1 MRIDAPLDVASVERR
16 RRVLKLMAALAASLV
31 HASTQARPRETK
43 GVLRV
48 LVVGAGLAGLAA
60 ARSLSEAGV
69 EVCVLEA
76 RDRIGGRVWTS
87 RDWPWPLDLGA
98 SWIHGVE
105 GNPITA
111 LADAA
116 GAARVATRYDS
127 SRAFS
132 EDGRPFDDAD
142 QRRLERLDARLA
154 AAIAAA
160 QEAEDDRSLAA
171 AVAPVLAAL
180 PDEDARVE
188 ALFRLN
194 SWIEQ
199 EYADDLGALSSHWY
213 DAAEAFDGDDALFV
227 DGFASVLAPLSAGL
241 DVRTGVDVVEVE
253 HSPQGVRLRCA
264 DGSEHAADAAIVTV
278 PLGVLK
284 AGRPRFS
291 PPLPSKMRAG
301 IERLAM
307 GVLNKCYLRFERV
320 FWPDDSDWIEI
331 ARRAP
336 GRWAQWVSFAR
347 TTGWPVLLGF
357 HAGSEAR
364 RLERLDDAAVVAE
377 AMAALRQVF
386 GPEVPDPIDHQ
397 ITRWASDPW
406 ALGSYSL
413 YPPGATPADREAL
426 GRAISPRLR
435 LAGEA
440 ISMAHFGT
448 AHGAYL
454 SGREAARR
462 LLASM
467 ADGAG
472 DAD

>member
-31 HASTQARPRETK
+31 HASPQARPRAAK
-43 GVLRV
+43 GARRV

-60 ARSLSEAGV
+60 ARSLSGAGV
-69 EVCVLEA
+69 EVSVLEA

-87 RDWPWPLDLGA
+87 RDGPWPLDLGA

-116 GAARVATRYDS
+116 GAARVPTRYDS

-132 EDGRPFDDAD
+132 EVGRPFDDAD

-160 QEAEDDRSLAA
+160 QEVDEDQSLAD

-241 DVRTGVDVVEVE
+241 DVRTGVEVVEVE

-291 PPLPSKMRAG
+291 PPLPSKMRTG

-331 ARRAP
+331 VRRVP

-364 RLERLDDAAVVAE
+364 RLEGLDDATVVAE
-377 AMAALRQVF
+377 AMAALRQTF

-406 ALGSYSL
+406 SLGSYSL
-413 YPPGATPADREAL
+413 YPPGATPADRKAL
-426 GRAISPRLR
+426 GRSIGPRLR

-467 ADGAG
+467 ADESA

>member
-1 MRIDAPLDVASVERR
+1 M
-16 RRVLKLMAALAASLV
+16 LKLLAAFTSVVL
-31 HASTQARPRETK
+31 ADSIGARAQRRTRPQ
-43 GVLRV
+43 RV

-60 ARSLSEAGV
+60 AREFSDAGFKV
-69 EVCVLEA
+69 SVLEA
-76 RDRIGGRVWTS
+76 RDRIGGRVFTS

-105 GNPITA
+105 DNPLSR
-111 LADAA
+111 LADVA
-116 GAARVATRYDS
+116 GATRVATRYDS
-127 SRAFS
+127 SRVFS
-132 EDGRPFDDAD
+132 EDGRAFDRAD

-160 QEAEDDRSLAA
+160 QEADEDRSLAD
-171 AVAPVLAAL
+171 AVAEVLAAL
-180 PDEDARVE
+180 PNGDARVE

-199 EYADDLGALSSHWY
+199 EYAEDLGALSSHWY
-213 DAAEAFDGDDALFV
+213 DAAEAFEGDDALFV
-227 DGFASVLAPLSAGL
+227 DGFASILGPLSAGL
-241 DVRTGVDVVEVE
+241 DVRMGVEVVEVE
-253 HSPQGVRLRCA
+253 HAAEGVRLRCA
-264 DGSEHAADAAIVTV
+264 DGAEHAADAALVTV

-291 PPLPSKMRAG
+291 PPLPRAMRKG

-307 GVLNKCYLRFERV
+307 GVLNKFYLRFERV

-331 ARRAP
+331 VRRTP

-364 RLERLDDAAVVAE
+364 RLEPLDDAAVLAE
-377 AMAALRQVF
+377 AMAALRQTF
-386 GPEVPDPIDHQ
+386 GPDIPDPIDHQ
-397 ITRWASDPW
+397 ITRWASDRW

-426 GRAISPRLR
+426 GQAIGPRLR

-440 ISMAHFGT
+440 TSMAHFGT

-462 LLASM
+462 LMSVLPHESGEAI
-467 ADGAG
+467 
-472 DAD
+472 

>member
-1 MRIDAPLDVASVERR
+1 MPTESPLAVGSVERR

-31 HASTQARPRETK
+31 HASPQARPRETK

-60 ARSLSEAGV
+60 ARSLSEGGI

-87 RDWPWPLDLGA
+87 RDGPWPLDLGA

-116 GAARVATRYDS
+116 GAARVPTRYDS

-160 QEAEDDRSLAA
+160 QEADEDQSLAY

-180 PDEDARVE
+180 LDEDARGE

-241 DVRTGVDVVEVE
+241 DVRTGVEVVEVE

-291 PPLPSKMRAG
+291 PPLPSAMRTA

-331 ARRAP
+331 VRRVP

-364 RLERLDDAAVVAE
+364 RLEGLDDATVVAE
-377 AMAALRQVF
+377 AMVALRQTF

-413 YPPGATPADREAL
+413 YPPGATPADRKAL
-426 GRAISPRLR
+426 GRAIGPRLR

-440 ISMAHFGT
+440 TSMAHFGT

-467 ADGAG
+467 ADESA

>member
-1 MRIDAPLDVASVERR
+1 MPTESPLAVASVERR

-31 HASTQARPRETK
+31 HASPQARPRAAK
-43 GVLRV
+43 GARRV

-60 ARSLSEAGV
+60 ARSLSEGGI

-87 RDWPWPLDLGA
+87 RDGPWPLDLGA

-116 GAARVATRYDS
+116 GAARVATRYDL

-132 EDGRPFDDAD
+132 DDGRPFDDAD

-160 QEAEDDRSLAA
+160 QEADGDQSLAD

-227 DGFASVLAPLSAGL
+227 NGFASVLGPLSAGL
-241 DVRTGVDVVEVE
+241 DVRTGVEVVEVE

-291 PPLPSKMRAG
+291 PPLPSAMRTA

-331 ARRAP
+331 VRRVP

-364 RLERLDDAAVVAE
+364 RLEGLDDATVVAE
-377 AMAALRQVF
+377 AMAALRQTF

-406 ALGSYSL
+406 SLGSYSL
-413 YPPGATPADREAL
+413 YPPGATPADRNAL
-426 GRAISPRLR
+426 GRSIGPRLR

-467 ADGAG
+467 ADESA